1 MKREVVLITGASS
14 ELGREL
20 AARLAADPGRIVLA
34 HYFSNPNALPRDSN
48 VVPWQADFS
57 DPGAASR
64 MAKRVIAE
72 FGAPDKIV
80 HLPAKRLRYERFAK
94 FDPARFD
101 QDLSIQFRSD
111 HATLSEAAFLPVAI
125 GAKTVSAAA
134 GNIKAVFGLSSAV
147 IGAAPKNMAMYT
159 AVKYALLGL
168 MRSLAAEYA
177 DANVNVNAVAPSM
190 IETQFLS
197 EIPAK
202 AVELSAA
209 ANPTGRNAAVKDV
222 APVIEF
228 LLSPASDYMNGVN
241 IPITGGAAS

>member
-20 AARLAADPGRIVLA
+20 VARLADPGRIVVA
-34 HYFSNPNALPRDSN
+34 HYFSNPNALPQDDN
-48 VVPWQADFS
+48 VVPWQSDFS
-57 DPGAASR
+57 EPEAASR
-64 MAKRVIAE
+64 MAERVISE

-101 QDLSIQFRSD
+101 QDFSIQFRSI
-111 HATLSEAAFLPVAI
+111 ATLLSAFLPVAI
-125 GAKTVSAAA
+125 RARKASAEPGNSKTVF
-134 GNIKAVFGLSSAV
+134 VLSSAV
-147 IGAAPKNMAMYT
+147 VGGAPKFMAMYT

-168 MRSLAAEYA
+168 MRSLAAEYG
-177 DANVNVNAVAPSM
+177 NQRVNVNAVAPSM
-190 IETQFLS
+190 METQFLA

-202 AVELSAA
+202 AIELSAA
-209 ANPTGRNAAVKDV
+209 ANLTGRNATVKDV

-241 IPITGGAAS
+241 IPVTGGRAS